1 MAVRRP
7 VLVICLV
14 AAVALGALPLSAAA
28 TQDGGETREITVTVT
43 EDATLETIDVVW
55 KIDAQS
61 YSALYQVASE
71 QGYDSVAEWYAA
83 DQLVPADNGYE
94 SYGAAADREGDVG
107 YAIEVTFTEFDLEAF
122 ENTTLRSDGGTVTVE
137 LGNITDPAEEGGF
150 GSATYVVE
158 MPGEITQSNADAVD
172 GNVATWHGGEGSPD
186 ALTVESG
193 TEGADTEGAAGEDT
207 IPGFG
212 VGAGAVGAIVGVAVF
227 RHRVG

>member
-1 MAVRRP
+1 MV
-7 VLVICLV
+7 CLV
-14 AAVALGALPLSAAA
+14 AAVTLGALPLSAAA
-28 TQDGGETREITVTVT
+28 TQDGGDTREITVTVT

-61 YSALYQVASE
+61 YSALNRVATE
-71 QGYDSVAEWYAA
+71 EGYDSVAEWYAA

-94 SYGAAADREGDVG
+94 EYGSAADREGDVG

-122 ENTTLRSDGGTVTVE
+122 ENTTLRSNDGTVTVE

-150 GSATYVVE
+150 GGATYVVE
-158 MPGEITQSNADAVD
+158 MPGEITESNADAVD
-172 GNVATWHGGEGSPD
+172 GNVATWHGGEDSPD

-193 TEGADTEGAAGEDT
+193 TDGTGTAESSSDT

-212 VGAGAVGAIVGVAVF
+212 FGAAAVAVF
-227 RHRVG
+227 VTVAALRHRSV